1 MRWVIFGEA
10 LWMASVHF
18 GSNLKFIAIMEE
30 LTRNEQIMTF
40 GGHDGSSYQA
50 GVFVGDLIEVAIT
63 VFGVGRLLRFVK

>member
-1 MRWVIFGEA
+1 M
-10 LWMASVHF
+10 
-18 GSNLKFIAIMEE
+18 KE
-30 LTRNEQIMTF
+30 LDKREMMLIN

>member
-1 MRWVIFGEA
+1 
-10 LWMASVHF
+10 
-18 GSNLKFIAIMEE
+18 MEE